1 MVRRE
6 WIARWKWLVAR
17 RLEVLSV
24 CSAWRGHALNREEE
38 EEKEEEE
45 EEEEEEDDYIASM
58 VEK

>member
-1 MVRRE
+1 M
-6 WIARWKWLVAR
+6 VAR